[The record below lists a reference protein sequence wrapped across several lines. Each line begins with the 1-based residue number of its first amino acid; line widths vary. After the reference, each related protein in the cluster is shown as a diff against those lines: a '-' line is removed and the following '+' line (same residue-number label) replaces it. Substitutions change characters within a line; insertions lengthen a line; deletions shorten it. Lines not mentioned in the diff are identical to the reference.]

1 MNRTAA
7 SPFGAPLYPVV
18 DAGSFGDGDPGP
30 TLTALGAA
38 GLRVAQLRGKELTSR
53 DFLAWVRA
61 GVAGGREAGVSVV
74 VNDRV
79 DIARLTGAAGAHL
92 GQDDLSCRAAREILG
107 EDAILGLSTHGEEQ
121 VRAADSEPCDYIAI
135 GPVFGTATKEDAE
148 PVVGLAGVESARR
161 ATARPLVAIGGI
173 GPARMRSVLRAGAD
187 AAAVVSAI
195 VAPSPGA
202 VGEAA
207 RSLLR
212 AAAA

>member
-1 MNRTAA
+1 MSRSPAA
-7 SPFGAPLYPVV
+7 PFGAPLYPIL
-18 DAGSFGDGDPGP
+18 DAGSPGAGDPGP
-30 TLTALGAA
+30 TLAALAAA
-38 GLRVAQLRGKELTSR
+38 GVRVAQLRGKELTSR

-61 GVAGGREAGVSVV
+61 GVAGGREAGLSVI

-79 DIARLTGAAGAHL
+79 EIALLTGAAGAHL

-107 EDAILGLSTHGEEQ
+107 EAAILGLSTHGEEQ

-135 GPVFGTATKEDAE
+135 GPVFGTATKKDAE
-148 PVVGLAGVESARR
+148 PAVGLAGVEAARR

-173 GPARMRSVLRAGAD
+173 GPARMRPVLRAGAD

-195 VAPSPGA
+195 AAPSAGA